1 MEKLLV
7 LAISGILLCSPAN
20 AITWQQFWEPFVEED
35 SDHRSRHRHHHR
47 HVHCTKRVRR
57 EEYIPG
63 NRWRS
68 GYVRTWYEN
77 VPCRRHYY

>member
-1 MEKLLV
+1 MEMKKLLL
-7 LAISGILLCSPAN
+7 LACFSTVFLSQPSH
-20 AITWQQFWEPFVEED
+20 AITWKEFWEPFTEER
-35 SDHRSRHRHHHR
+35 SHRHHHHR

-57 EEYIPG
+57 EEYVPG